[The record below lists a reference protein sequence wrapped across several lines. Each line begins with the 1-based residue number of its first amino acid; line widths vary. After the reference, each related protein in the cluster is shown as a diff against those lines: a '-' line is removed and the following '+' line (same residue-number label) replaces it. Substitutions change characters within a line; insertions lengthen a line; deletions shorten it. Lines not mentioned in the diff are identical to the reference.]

1 MVDPRAPLSV
11 EVLVATVGQTDLR
24 IVEEMNIRTAARISN
39 QADGVG
45 LVYEERSTGPI
56 EMLTLPDRGV
66 GLNRN
71 LGLMRSSAD
80 ICVMADDDIRYD
92 DDYEQRILQAFHAH
106 PKADL
111 IAFNLTSLNPK
122 RPVRQVK
129 KAKRL
134 NRWTALRFGT
144 GRIAVRREAV
154 LRANVCFSLLFG
166 GGARYLSGEDTL
178 FLRDCTKKGLRIVSV
193 PISIGTVRQDSS
205 SWFSDYDERYFHDRG
220 VLYSHL
226 APHTAPLL
234 AVAFMLRHPRLAQN
248 GLSWRTAMKLLLD
261 GCKAGRRAWQT

>member
-24 IVEEMNIRTAARISN
+24 IVEEMNLRTAARILN
-39 QADGVG
+39 QADGAG
-45 LVYEERSTGPI
+45 LIYEERSTGAI

-80 ICVMADDDIRYD
+80 ICIIADDDIRYD
-92 DDYEQRILQAFHAH
+92 DDYEQTVLQAFNSH
-106 PKADL
+106 PTADL
-111 IAFNLTSLNPK
+111 IAFNLTSLNPA
-122 RPVRQVK
+122 RPIRQVK

-134 NRWTALRFGT
+134 NRWTALRFGAA
-144 GRIAVRREAV
+144 RIAVRREAV
-154 LRANVCFSLLFG
+154 LHANIYFSLLFG

-178 FLRDCTKKGLRIVSV
+178 FLRDCVKKGLRIVSV
-193 PISIGTVRQDSS
+193 PVSIGTVRQDSS

-226 APHTAPLL
+226 APHASALL
-234 AVAFMLRHPRLAQN
+234 ALVFMLRHPHLAQS
-248 GLSWRTAMKLLLD
+248 GISWRTAMKLLLD
-261 GCKAGRRAWQT
+261 GCRDGRRPCQT